1 MALRKVALVPSSQDW
16 LSLYLD
22 SSSVTS
28 YFTLRFVI
36 IDGNEPGTIYIL
48 GELVYWIN

>member
-1 MALRKVALVPSSQDW
+1 MAFRKVAVGPSSQDW

-28 YFTLRFVI
+28 YFTLRFVTV
-36 IDGNEPGTIYIL
+36 DGNEPGTIYIL
-48 GELVYWIN
+48 DELVYWIN